1 MLIRHDSNRVEI
13 LAEALAM
20 VLAEPVGDPFQ
31 PETLIV
37 QSNGMARWLSLHLA
51 DRLGVCSNVR
61 FPFPS
66 SFLWQTLRQ
75 TLEQTLGSLPET
87 ASFDKPVLTW
97 RILGLLPQLERQPV
111 FEPLHAYLQA
121 GDDPFRAYDLA
132 RSIADVYDQ
141 YLVYRPDWIAAW
153 EQGEQASWLPPEHYW
168 QPELWRRLSTGVSDH
183 RARLLQ
189 RFAEQLQGETP
200 PAGLPARI
208 SVFGLSTL
216 APQQLQLFTLLAR
229 HCELHLFLL
238 NPCQEYWGD
247 IQAERDRAR
256 RANAD
261 HDPAE
266 EYLQVG
272 NPLLASLG
280 KQGRDIFDLLS
291 DEPADWH
298 DYFAPAQ
305 GASLLEHLQNDIL
318 QLHERGVSDSLRS
331 QPQRPVAA
339 DDQSLQRHICHS
351 PTRELEV
358 LQDRLLSLFERHSD
372 LRPADVVVMT
382 PDIDAY
388 APMIEA
394 VFGSVERSR
403 YIPYS
408 IADREP
414 GAARPLLEAVQQ
426 LLELGRGRYPVDQVL
441 GFLEL
446 EAVRRRFDLDTA
458 DLSLIRDWLQQT
470 GVRWG
475 VDAEDRRAFDVPGT
489 AEHSWRAGLERLLL
503 GYALPGGGRHFW
515 SDILPYDPVEGGATQ
530 VLGRLQRFADGLFA
544 LRTEVAEARSLAE
557 WTQCIQA
564 WLERFFAPVETQAEE
579 LQDVR
584 SALERISA
592 HAAQA
597 GFSAPV
603 PLTVVRSALNQTL
616 SQHTGS
622 AGFFAGGVTFATMVP
637 MRSIPFEVV
646 CLIGM
651 NHGSYPRPHRPVDFD
666 LMITHYRKGDRSRRQ
681 DDRYLFLEAL
691 LSARRCLYISHIG
704 RDIRDN
710 TLIPPS
716 VLVSEL
722 LDVIERGFTPAAD
735 HKSVREQISV
745 EHPLQAFS
753 RRYFDG
759 YDQALF
765 SYSGELAE
773 LSHRASEQ
781 RSGISAFLS
790 EPLPPVDESWLSLTP
805 QQLVAFFEHP
815 VKFLLRQRLGLQLQ
829 LDEQVLEGQ
838 EPFTLDGRQR
848 YTLRQH
854 LLEWQLESLDPKQA
868 ARLAHAQGLLPHGQ
882 VGAHW
887 FQQEWDALRPF
898 TVRVQRLLHAGLR
911 DPVAVD
917 AEFGGV
923 RVRGTVDALTTTGLI
938 GYRPAT
944 IKPKDRLRLWL
955 QHLLFNALP
964 PQDLPTTSHWLGL
977 DGELHL
983 QPVADASARI
993 TRLMQWYQHGL
1004 RDPLPLFER
1013 SSWAYADARDRGKGS
1028 DAALKAAR
1036 AQWEGNYHS
1045 DGESQDPW
1053 LALAFRGH
1061 SSPLS
1066 PQFMALA
1073 EQLWQPYFQH
1083 VKDSSR

>member
-13 LAEALAM
+13 LAEALAI

-37 QSNGMARWLSLHLA
+37 QSNGMARWLSLRLA
-51 DRLGVCSNVR
+51 DRLGVCSNMR

-75 TLEQTLGSLPET
+75 TLEQVLGALPET

-97 RILGLLPQLERQPV
+97 RILGLLPLLERQPV
-111 FEPLHAYLQA
+111 FEPLHAYLRA
-121 GDDPFRAYDLA
+121 GDDPFRTYDLA

-153 EQGEQASWLPPEHYW
+153 EQGEQAPWLPPEHHW
-168 QPELWRRLSTGVSDH
+168 QPKLWRRLSTQVSDH

-189 RFAEQLQGETP
+189 RFAEQLQGETQ

-208 SVFGLSTL
+208 SIFGVSAL
-216 APQQLQLFTLLAR
+216 APQQLQLLTLLAR

-247 IQAERDRAR
+247 IQAERDRTHR
-256 RANAD
+256 THAD
-261 HDPAE
+261 SDPAD
-266 EYLQVG
+266 EYLHVG

-280 KQGRDIFDLLS
+280 KQGRDVFDLLAE
-291 DEPADWH
+291 EPADCH
-298 DYFAPAQ
+298 EYFAPTQ
-305 GASLLEHLQNDIL
+305 GTILLEQLQNDIL
-318 QLHERGVSDSLRS
+318 QLHERGVSDSPRG
-331 QPQRPVAA
+331 QPQRPVGAH
-339 DDQSLQRHICHS
+339 DESLQRHICHS

-394 VFGSVERSR
+394 VFGSAERSR
-403 YIPYS
+403 SIPYS
-408 IADREP
+408 IADRGLE
-414 GAARPLLEAVQQ
+414 AERPLLQAIQQ
-426 LLELGRGRYPVDQVL
+426 LFELGRGRYPVDQVL

-458 DLSLIRDWLQQT
+458 DLRLIRTWLQQT

-475 VDAEDRRAFDVPGT
+475 VDAEDRRAFDLPAT

-503 GYALPGGGRHFW
+503 GYALPGGGCHFW
-515 SDILPYDPVEGGATQ
+515 ADILPYDPLEGGAAQ
-530 VLGRLQRFADGLFA
+530 VLGRLQRFVDGLFA
-544 LRTEVAEARSLAE
+544 LRAEVAQARSLAD
-557 WTQCIQA
+557 WTQRIEA
-564 WLERFFAPVETQAEE
+564 WLERFFAPTETQTEE
-579 LQDVR
+579 LQEVR
-584 SALERISA
+584 SALERISTY
-592 HAAQA
+592 AAQA

-603 PLTVVRSALNQTL
+603 PLTVVRSALNRALNQQA
-616 SQHTGS
+616 SS

-666 LMITHYRKGDRSRRQ
+666 LMSNHYRKGDRSRRQ

-691 LSARRCLYISHIG
+691 LSARRCLYISHVG

-722 LDVIERGFTPAAD
+722 LEVIDRGFNPAAGYE
-735 HKSVREQISV
+735 SVREQISV

-753 RRYFDG
+753 RRYFNG

-765 SYSGELAE
+765 SYSQELAK
-773 LSHRASEQ
+773 LSRRSSEQ

-790 EPLPPVDESWLSLTP
+790 EPLPPVDESWLTLTP
-805 QQLVAFFEHP
+805 QQLVSFFEHP
-815 VKFLLRQRLGLQLQ
+815 VKFLLRRRLGLQLQ
-829 LDEQVLEGQ
+829 LDEQILEDQ
-838 EPFTLDGRQR
+838 EPFTLDGLQR
-848 YTLRQH
+848 YRLRQYM
-854 LLEWQLESLDPKQA
+854 LEWQLAAFDSEQA
-868 ARLAHAQGLLPHGQ
+868 ARLAHAQALLPHGQ
-882 VGAHW
+882 VGVQW
-887 FQQEWDALRPF
+887 FHQEWEALRPF
-898 TVRVQRLLHAGLR
+898 TVRVQRLLHAERREPL
-911 DPVAVD
+911 AID

-923 RVRGTVDALTTTGLI
+923 RVQGLLDTLTTAGVI

-955 QHLLFNALP
+955 QHVLLNAVQ
-964 PQDLPTTSHWLGL
+964 PQGIPTVSHWLGL

-983 QPVADASARI
+983 QAVADADAQM
-993 TRLMQWYQHGL
+993 TQLMQYYQLGL
-1004 RDPLPLFER
+1004 STPLPLFER
-1013 SSWAYADARDRGKGS
+1013 SSWVYADAWNRRKGS

-1036 AQWEGNYHS
+1036 IQWEGDYHHA
-1045 DGESQDPW
+1045 GESHDPW
-1053 LALAFRGH
+1053 LTLAFRGH
-1061 SSPLS
+1061 PSPLN
-1066 PQFMALA
+1066 PQFITLA
-1073 EQLWQPYFQH
+1073 EQLWKPYFQH
-1083 VKDSSR
+1083 VKESSH